1 MIKYFEK
8 RQQVTKNT
16 FPQMRIPG
24 QSRTFLKIYQKSS
37 TFFKSRPFQD
47 FPGPWLQWDNT
58 YESSG
63 SQFFRAT
70 TEIQPGQVTSEES
83 RSIMTFLTK
92 SRITGILCSL
102 ILTLEGKAGEQIP
115 QSSRLEFIEKFQQ
128 TFLRCRRQHL
138 NVIQLNR
145 GSTAVLSLLRTL
157 LANFQVVT
165 AKFLGV
171 VLFFY

>member
-16 FPQMRIPG
+16 FPHMIIPG

-37 TFFKSRPFQD
+37 TFIKSTPFQD

-115 QSSRLEFIEKFQQ
+115 QSSRLDFIEK
-128 TFLRCRRQHL
+128 
-138 NVIQLNR
+138 I
-145 GSTAVLSLLRTL
+145 S
-157 LANFQVVT
+157 ANTSQMQKT
-165 AKFLGV
+165 TP
-171 VLFFY
+171 

>member
-8 RQQVTKNT
+8 RQQVIKNT
-16 FPQMRIPG
+16 FSHKRIPG
-24 QSRTFLKIYQKSS
+24 QSRTFLKIFQKSS
-37 TFFKSRPFQD
+37 KSNSKTFQD
-47 FPGPWLQWDNT
+47 FSGPWLQWANT